1 MYLLITLQH
10 TLFEKDNFH
19 GTWSHSY
26 FLSHFHSDHL
36 SGLGK
41 RFSKGVIYAT
51 RTTCNL
57 VARNYGLAETYLHPL
72 AVGTPYFF
80 INCAAHELPAVRQW
94 IQRQFALSFL
104 SAEQVVLTPDAS
116 DDPARRV
123 VCAVDVL
130 DANHCPGSCM
140 FLFSL
145 FDWGCIS
152 SSVSL
157 HDNLTSLPMVNAL
170 TSMTEST
177 SLIAAPT
184 PMTTAKPFSTTL
196 YTGDFRFLPS
206 MLETPALRPFCDE
219 GAAVLDRLEFDNTYS
234 NKTYCHPPQS
244 VVVATAVHILTK
256 YWKQMIEQHSDRIRV
271 YFGSYKIGKENLWL
285 EVAKQFHRRVYVDP

>member
-1 MYLLITLQH
+1 MHLLLTPQH

-41 RFSKGVIYAT
+41 RFNKGVIYAT

-72 AVGTPYFF
+72 TVGTPCFF
-80 INCAAHELPAVRQW
+80 TNCATDELPAVRQW
-94 IQRQFALSFL
+94 IQRQFALPSL

-116 DDPARRV
+116 SDPARRV

-157 HDNLTSLPMVNAL
+157 HDNLTSMPMANAS

-177 SLIAAPT
+177 SLITAPT
-184 PMTTAKPFSTTL
+184 RMTAVKPFSTTL

-244 VVVATAVHILTK
+244 VVVATAVRILTK